1 MLSRRSLAAFALVP
15 VIPAVGAAAVPPDPI
30 MAACYRTGPAWR
42 TFPDDDGTALCPT
55 ELDET
60 VPRTVAGMR
69 MLIDRQIALWGEPDP
84 DDPWGIVVMQLRVG
98 LQRMKDRA

>member
-15 VIPAVGAAAVPPDPI
+15 VMPAVGAAAVPPDPI
-30 MAACYRTGPAWR
+30 MATCHRTGPAWR
-42 TFPDDDGTALCPT
+42 TLPDDDGAAICPT
-55 ELDET
+55 ELYET
-60 VPRTVAGMR
+60 VPQTVAGMR
-69 MLIDRQIALWGEPDP
+69 MLIDRQVALWGEPDP